1 MELEGLKV
9 LTYIVGIT
17 SLIMA
22 LLALITVIAQT
33 LLSSKLTSQPNT
45 TENINITVTHQTNY
59 GQPMK
64 LELNYPSQDGLVSDD
79 EIKASFQSGF
89 FERKFGLQFKNFLR
103 IRDSEFGIRDSGF
116 RVL

>member
-64 LELNYPSQDGLVSDD
+64 LELNYPSQDGVVSDD
-79 EIKASFQSGF
+79 EINAIIAKLMDRIKNGPSNRHNSS
-89 FERKFGLQFKNFLR
+89 RNGLAKNN
-103 IRDSEFGIRDSGF
+103 DNE
-116 RVL
+116 

>member
-64 LELNYPSQDGLVSDD
+64 LELNYPSQDGVVSDD
-79 EIKASFQSGF
+79 EINAIIAKLMD
-89 FERKFGLQFKNFLR
+89 RIKNGPSNRHPHTLDTPLNPLSRGDFL
-103 IRDSEFGIRDSGF
+103 
-116 RVL
+116 